1 MFSIRVDSVTMAL
14 LLHLRTDP
22 EGFQP
27 YVIVACS
34 WQLAMRVETFSS
46 SLEVI
51 LRFDEDLDFL
61 AQDGYSGQLIQT

>member
-46 SLEVI
+46 LEVI
-51 LRFDEDLDFL
+51 FRFNKNLDLL
-61 AQDGYSGQLIQT
+61 SPDGYTGQLIQA